1 MHAALN
7 TCVPWP
13 LSLPAQQELLKE
25 LELCKRRLHEE
36 SRARREAEE
45 RVLEVQPRSRGSCL
59 YLYKS
64 SSQEVLWGLT
74 IAKFAKFGT
83 C

>member
-1 MHAALN
+1 MYVCSAICSNSNYIVYTCVRIHAALN

-25 LELCKRRLHEE
+25 LELYKRRLHEE

-45 RVLEVQPRSRGSCL
+45 RALEVQPL
-59 YLYKS
+59 L
-64 SSQEVLWGLT
+64 
-74 IAKFAKFGT
+74 
-83 C
+83 